1 MYNKENMK
9 ELNYEKTMASCKNG
23 RVVFHINDSESFS
36 VYNCSDRSFVFEG
49 KRHRIG
55 ASAVPNDAP
64 DIDRMLLRFELP
76 KVFCKDD
83 VQSARLTV
91 YQYTEENAARNE
103 AFIGVQRIKDDIN
116 VDGSAPTSETNII
129 DFCKVKAGKHTKL
142 RPVRY
147 DLDIT
152 KAVIAEIENGSSCC
166 AVQLRMLDEIGDFKN
181 NVYIYGSESSE
192 FKPQIVISYNNNP
205 KSASID
211 KCHTNVSRAEK
222 ANILSQMDGV
232 IRENATNLL
241 QNHSFYTLHHWKWE
255 RVNAASFNS
264 CCHLISRDILFG
276 TRCYKIFACNEF
288 ERENGVYQ
296 DTIPLSSGDYT
307 FSVYMRVR
315 REIIGGEGSGAYIR
329 VTDTS
334 GKILAESCRLTQI
347 DRIYSRLN
355 VKFSLKE
362 CAAVRIHILVDGR
375 GEILVDGAQLER
387 GPLPTEYNM
396 IENGGFEFGMSNW
409 DKSNGEICCTEITA
423 YEGIHSLQ
431 IKGFNEKIMS
441 VSQTVYMNPNTE
453 ENASY
458 MLSAMAKVEGEI
470 TFNDKT
476 EKLPIFELRA
486 EATYVSYDT
495 GKISVEKYTAQYSPN
510 ITGWQFASVIVKEQ
524 RNKALYSLK
533 VICDYSYNTGVAYFD
548 SVCLKKSIQP
558 L

>member
-91 YQYTEENAARNE
+91 YQYSEENAARNE

-116 VDGSAPTSETNII
+116 VNGSAPTSETNII

-211 KCHTNVSRAEK
+211 KYHTNVSRAEK

-347 DRIYSRLN
+347 DRIYTRLN

-362 CAAVRIHILVDGR
+362 CAVVRTHILVDGR

-387 GPLPTEYNM
+387 NPLPSEYNM
-396 IENGGFEFGMSNW
+396 IENGGFEYGISNW
-409 DKSNGEICCTEITA
+409 EVNDDEIYDTGITA
-423 YEGIHSLQ
+423 YESYRSLR
-431 IKGFNEKIMS
+431 ITGNRDKEMLAF
-441 VSQTVYMNPNTE
+441 QTVQMNPNADANE
-453 ENASY
+453 SY
-458 MLSAMAKVEGEI
+458 VFSAMAKAIGANLSIAEI
-470 TFNDKT
+470 KN
-476 EKLPIFELRA
+476 PPRFELRA
-486 EATYVSYDT
+486 EATYISTST
-495 GKISVEKYTAQYSPN
+495 GERKIRGWATRFSPEAE
-510 ITGWQFASVIVKEQ
+510 GWQHKSLEIKKDDDE
-524 RNKALYSLK
+524 RLLSLK
-533 VICDYSYNTGVAYFD
+533 LICDFSYNTGAAYFD
-548 SVCLKKSIQP
+548 SLCLTKRKK
-558 L
+558 